1 MLRPADL
8 ARRRRW
14 GRVALI
20 AALAAGLGSAA
31 YVLALVFFFA
41 EIGWTLL
48 VLFVLAALLV
58 IALLI
63 AQLGHMLVRKG

>member
-1 MLRPADL
+1 M
-8 ARRRRW
+8 
-14 GRVALI
+14 ALI

-58 IALLI
+58 TALLI